1 MRPDMFKVVVERRR
15 RMEGLPRKGRELPD
29 DALSSSQGMRRPHI
43 VGWGGKRL
51 NENLAPLR
59 RFLGRQV
66 GRPWTK
72 VFADICEQLQPGTTV
87 QLHVRAHIEDFV
99 AVKPRWRYT
108 TSYPWPPAE
117 DGTRVK
123 IRRAQIWHQPLY
135 VDPRDGI

>member
-29 DALSSSQGMRRPHI
+29 DALPSSQGMRRPHI

-51 NENLAPLR
+51 NQNLAPLR

-72 VFADICEQLQPGTTV
+72 MFAYICEQLQPRTTV
-87 QLHVRAHIEDFV
+87 QLHARAHIEPFMH
-99 AVKPRWRYT
+99 AKPTSRYT
-108 TSYPWPPAE
+108 PSYPSP
-117 DGTRVK
+117 
-123 IRRAQIWHQPLY
+123 
-135 VDPRDGI
+135 